1 MVPIVLGK
9 DVNAALFDMNDPGKW
24 PESFILAHGVV
35 KRAKERLGGEKVRVK
50 IVPVYIAADDDEDE
64 VDARTKTSE
73 TRTEREA
80 LINARLE
87 HVSNAWGFTNA
98 VVVESLN
105 AGPVTVSDA
114 SVIWRGKL
122 LIGGGLKTNAK
133 NKKKNNSSKCKTYD
147 RCIAAVEVSRECSQC
162 AIPFLPMESNIIDD
176 GEEAAVIKEERAGE
190 KKSIIEKKAPP
201 VKKST
206 TATTKKNDE

>member
-1 MVPIVLGK
+1 MVVLQRTAATEAMKLVDQVERKALSAMDIVCVVPIVLGK

-35 KRAKERLGGEKVRVK
+35 KRAKERLGGEKVRVN
-50 IVPVYIAADDDEDE
+50 IVPVYIAADDEDE
-64 VDARTKTSE
+64 EDERTKTSE

-105 AGPVTVSDA
+105 ANPVTVSDA

-122 LIGGGLKTNAK
+122 LIGGGLKTK
-133 NKKKNNSSKCKTYD
+133 
-147 RCIAAVEVSRECSQC
+147 
-162 AIPFLPMESNIIDD
+162 L
-176 GEEAAVIKEERAGE
+176 
-190 KKSIIEKKAPP
+190 
-201 VKKST
+201 
-206 TATTKKNDE
+206 